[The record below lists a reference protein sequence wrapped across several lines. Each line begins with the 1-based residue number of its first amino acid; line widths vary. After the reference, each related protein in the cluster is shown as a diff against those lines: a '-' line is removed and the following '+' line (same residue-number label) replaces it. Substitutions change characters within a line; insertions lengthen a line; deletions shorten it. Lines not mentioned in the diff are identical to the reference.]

1 MHTLTVTLGLT
12 AFTLKP
18 GTSVR
23 KLEKRIVSALRR
35 GAGVI
40 RLPLAGGGNVD
51 AIVSRGLMVTVNR
64 QETPQPE
71 AGAAQEAWVAEAAL
85 DLDEWG
91 TTSDAER

>member
-71 AGAAQEAWVAEAAL
+71 AGAAQEAWAAEAAL

-91 TTSDAER
+91 TTS